1 MTGPKTNEREG
12 TRAVLRGATMS
23 AYKVREVLDLIRGE
37 EVGRA
42 AEILRFCERGA
53 AEAVGKVLN
62 SAVANAAHNDELD
75 PEELFVSA
83 CFADEGKT
91 QRRMRPRARGRAT
104 RIRKRRAHI
113 TVIVSRLPD
122 DRLGRLRAKRA
133 AEQTNRRARRVGGA
147 RDAAAERE
155 RRTGRAGRAGRAA
168 PTTAPEHEP
177 IPEGIADAELE
188 AGIVDPQAAAVELT
202 ERGSVEAG
210 AGAITESEAEEFH
223 GAAEEAEEAGIVDT
237 EAAAIEA
244 AEQHQIHEA
253 ERAGEGTT
261 AHDPATGATGAE
273 GSEK

>member
-12 TRAVLRGATMS
+12 TRAVLRDATMS
-23 AYKVREVLDLIRGE
+23 AYKVREVLDLIRGQ

-104 RIRKRRAHI
+104 RIRKRSAHI
-113 TVIVSRLPD
+113 TVIVSRLPE
-122 DRLGRLRAKRA
+122 DRLGRLRAKQA

-147 RDAAAERE
+147 RDAAATAAERG
-155 RRTGRAGRAGRAA
+155 RRTGKSGGAT
-168 PTTAPEHEP
+168 TTAPEHEP
-177 IPEGIADAELE
+177 VAEGVADAELE
-188 AGIVDPQAAAVELT
+188 AGIVDPQAAAVELNEHGT
-202 ERGSVEAG
+202 VEAG
-210 AGAITESEAEEFH
+210 AGAVRESEAEEFH
-223 GAAEEAEEAGIVDT
+223 GAAEDAEEAGIVDT
-237 EAAAIEA
+237 AAAGIEA
-244 AEQHQIHEA
+244 AEQHEIH
-253 ERAGEGTT
+253 AGEQAEAGTK